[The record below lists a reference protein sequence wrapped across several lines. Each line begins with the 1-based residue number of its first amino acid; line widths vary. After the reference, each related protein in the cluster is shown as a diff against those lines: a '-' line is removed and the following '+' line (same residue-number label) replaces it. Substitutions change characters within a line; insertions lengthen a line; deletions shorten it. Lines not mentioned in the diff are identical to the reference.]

1 MYKRHL
7 DLLAKDMKNFRR
19 LHGYTLQDVRRITGL
34 AKNSVYSIEQNARTV
49 LSVETIEIIARLFG
63 ITSTEFFDKYIAL
76 YEVPDEED
84 TKKDQ

>member
-19 LHGYTLQDVRRITGL
+19 LHGYTMQDVRRITGL
-34 AKNSVYSIEQNARTV
+34 GKNSVHSIENNERTV
-49 LSVETIEIIARLFG
+49 LSVETIEVLARLFG
-63 ITSTEFFDKYIAL
+63 ITSTEFFGKYIAL
-76 YEVPDEED
+76 YEVLDEEG